1 MIAVYLDSQDYSI
14 LSAFRLEPAQRQ
26 IRDRLCEWSRAG
38 VVRFVFSCY
47 IVSEAAPTGSHANEF
62 AIARG
67 ELLSQLCGQ
76 NALREASLLVT
87 EEVERLASASA
98 QPINA
103 LSPTGDFFPELE
115 FDDPQSLDEI
125 ALETITDRARRRMAF
140 KNGVLKPQYRSAIQR
155 TLRENYVR
163 MVTARYPMKPEYA
176 ETFARYSLGEAS
188 KAEAS
193 AALRAS
199 IRDPRWLMRWF
210 ASSPELAEPI
220 VEIVRKP
227 GREIGAKARE
237 LIDRRTRFQ
246 TDPETR
252 DIKDA
257 LWNNSAEMKRDWEAR
272 TSSMVEG
279 FAKRVCKEAGYPWPD
294 SATHDAIAK
303 YCPGL
308 NAAVRSTMTAIWDSY
323 GGSRRAQPSDSQFP
337 DSMHAVYAP
346 YVDIFRADRFMAPHV
361 RRQLENA
368 TTTVVPVLAD
378 LPAAIEQ
385 KLADRG

>member
-1 MIAVYLDSQDYSI
+1 MIAVYLDSQDYST
-14 LSAFRLEPAQRQ
+14 LSSFKLEPAQRQ
-26 IRDRLCEWSRAG
+26 MRDRLCEWSQAG

-47 IVSEAAPTGSHANEF
+47 TVSEAAPTGPHANEF

-87 EEVERLASASA
+87 EEVKRLASESA

-115 FDDPQSLDEI
+115 FDDLQSLDEI
-125 ALETITDRARRRMAF
+125 ALETITDRARRRKAF
-140 KNGVLKPQYRSAIQR
+140 KNGVLKPQYRSAIQK
-155 TLRENYVR
+155 TLRENYLQ
-163 MVTARYPMKPEYA
+163 MVSSRYPMKPEYA

-210 ASSPELAEPI
+210 ASSPDLAEPI

-227 GREIGAKARE
+227 GRDIGAKARA
-237 LIDRRTRFQ
+237 LIDLRTRFQ
-246 TDPETR
+246 TNPETR
-252 DIKDA
+252 DIEDA
-257 LWNNSAEMKRDWEAR
+257 LWNSPAEMKRDWEAR

-279 FAKRVCKEAGYPWPD
+279 FARRVCTEAAQLMTP
-294 SATHDAIAK
+294 
-303 YCPGL
+303 L
-308 NAAVRSTMTAIWDSY
+308 RSTA
-323 GGSRRAQPSDSQFP
+323 
-337 DSMHAVYAP
+337 
-346 YVDIFRADRFMAPHV
+346 
-361 RRQLENA
+361 
-368 TTTVVPVLAD
+368 
-378 LPAAIEQ
+378 
-385 KLADRG
+385 RG